1 MRKINRL
8 VVHCSDTPTGRDVSA
23 ADIRRW
29 HTDPKPKGN
38 GWKDIGYSH
47 VVRIDGTIELG
58 RPIEQVGSHVAGH
71 NSDSLGICLVGRDKF
86 SYEQYHNLCVL
97 LKSLMAQFNLSPKD
111 VYGHR
116 ELANGKS
123 CPGNLDLDKLRKDI
137 A

>member
-29 HTDPKPKGN
+29 HTEDN
-38 GWKDIGYSH
+38 GWRDIGYSH
-47 VVRIDGTIELG
+47 VIRIDGTIELG

-86 SYEQYHNLCVL
+86 SYEQYHNLCIL